1 MAVVVGCGGS
11 GTDSRG
17 TTTGVAGTDA
27 SAPTTVNLLA
37 KPGQIELVYL
47 TGQGRVGSR
56 ADGDVIATVGVPQFR
71 DNTGTPTD
79 LVTDSPPLVQLNSY
93 QNQIYRINVP
103 IVTIQDPLTN
113 RPVNSREF
121 DTYPLTV
128 NKLRYTLDGS
138 TSTLTS
144 VVGLPITLPTK
155 IRVFPGRYTSVPVYL
170 NDAQFP
176 ITSDDTG
183 TFATFNR
190 TQFDTDNSLDT
201 FPSVPAFLSDYL
213 AFDISGLTDAKP
225 VLNGKSGVS
234 AGRFFMSGDG
244 FALSEG
250 GTNGYYEAL
259 TRTPGQ
265 YVTGRFAPPG
275 QLGVGL
281 PPGVTSAT
289 TPGTYSLFQPDPS
302 NPDPSI
308 NVRITSMQG
317 IWRDY
322 TKMILNMG
330 TDLGI
335 SFPGSDDGDTQDIIL
350 FNQAFASGVPKIKRA
365 YFGVIDLGALTVRVY
380 PLKNVSSATTTD
392 GFTGTVTSLLD
403 KNGAVTN
410 SPQLA
415 RQGSIQFTTAPTG
428 LPKTVN
434 FYVYRY

>member
-37 KPGQIELVYL
+37 KPGQIELSYL

-234 AGRFFMSGDG
+234 RLARFDCLDFKVNFGGEVRDFRPEDYFDSKEVKRLDRFSQFAVAAAGKAIKQSQIDFSTHPDPYRCGVIVEKVSCNPGS
-244 FALSEG
+244 AQASR
-250 GTNGYYEAL
+250 
-259 TRTPGQ
+259 RTPD
-265 YVTGRFAPPG
+265 RN
-275 QLGVGL
+275 
-281 PPGVTSAT
+281 SSCT
-289 TPGTYSLFQPDPS
+289 TIGGSTARPMPS
-302 NPDPSI
+302 
-308 NVRITSMQG
+308 R
-317 IWRDY
+317 
-322 TKMILNMG
+322 
-330 TDLGI
+330 
-335 SFPGSDDGDTQDIIL
+335 
-350 FNQAFASGVPKIKRA
+350 ASTRNIA
-365 YFGVIDLGALTVRVY
+365 I
-380 PLKNVSSATTTD
+380 SSASAAMVGAMPRRCTRASKPDRTPLAAV
-392 GFTGTVTSLLD
+392 GTI
-403 KNGAVTN
+403 NGAEARRAAGSVAEPIRLGGPIRLTGCSSTTCTTN
-410 SPQLA
+410 DESA
-415 RQGSIQFTTAPTG
+415 VRAGAWFTRSTSS
-428 LPKTVN
+428 
-434 FYVYRY
+434 